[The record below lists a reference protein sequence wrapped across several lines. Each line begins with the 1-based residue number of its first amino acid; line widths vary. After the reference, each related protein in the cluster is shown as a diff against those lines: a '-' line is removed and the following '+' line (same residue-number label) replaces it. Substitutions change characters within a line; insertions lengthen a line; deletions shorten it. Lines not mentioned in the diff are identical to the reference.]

1 MESQQL
7 VDYVRDQLAA
17 GHSEATLRKHLI
29 VHGWPEHLVN
39 QAFADLQPAKT
50 AKKEKTPIPGVQTLG
65 HLRRR
70 SKRQAW
76 SLGTWLKSIMFLVVL
91 VAAGVVGT
99 RYYAAHHKKLV
110 ATKAPGYNFIQM
122 QGVDVSNIGGAIAL
136 YAQANTVLP
145 TSLAVASDGNLVV
158 CGSVC
163 DPIVNEV
170 AHLMVYKANN
180 VKMTDYYEGM
190 QVSDNQTLYVVTH
203 ASCTGQGKTIAPGK
217 TDRSAAILYG
227 RGDSTSLTQ
236 RCVTL

>member
-1 MESQQL
+1 MEGQQL

-17 GHSEATLRKHLI
+17 GHSEGTLRKHLV
-29 VHGWPEHLVN
+29 VHGWPEHLVD
-39 QAFADLQPAKT
+39 QAFDNLHPAKS

-76 SLGTWLKSIMFLVVL
+76 SLGTWLKSIMFLFVL
-91 VAAGVVGT
+91 VAAGVVGL
-99 RYYAAHHKKLV
+99 RYYADHHKKL
-110 ATKAPGYNFIQM
+110 AAAKAPGYNFIQM
-122 QGVDVSNIGGAIAL
+122 QAVDVSNIGGAVAL
-136 YAQANTVLP
+136 YAQANGVLP
-145 TSLAVASDGNLVV
+145 TSLAVAADSNLVV

-163 DPIVNEV
+163 DPVANEV

-180 VKMTDYYEGM
+180 VKMTEYYEGV
-190 QVSDNQTLYVVTH
+190 QASDNQTLYVVTH

-227 RGDSTSLTQ
+227 RGEGVSITQ